1 MTTNLLALETS
12 GRSGSIAL
20 AKSTESLVELRES
33 IGSDWSLPGRS
44 LKILTE
50 RLEILSLDLD
60 PTWGSAKTLAPAIQ
74 KLLAQDG
81 LAPKNLHAIAVVQG
95 PGSFTGL
102 RVGIATAKVMA
113 YALQIPIV
121 AIDTLEVIA
130 QQVSDSRTEPDSPT
144 VPGSPTVHG
153 SPTVPGSQSLDL
165 FAVADAF
172 RGQSFWAKYRIG
184 AGECLETT
192 RTRIDD
198 NTWLAQELSVQDPSG
213 CIAVAGPSLEKLRD
227 CYREIPSLQS
237 QRALDTSPLVWEPK
251 QYGEPRASTVARLG
265 WRAWLRNQTVEPF
278 GLLPMYYRSS
288 AAEEK
293 QSSGPS

>member
-81 LAPKNLHAIAVVQG
+81 LAPKDLHAIAVVQG

-121 AIDTLEVIA
+121 AIDMLEVIA
-130 QQVSDSRTEPDSPT
+130 QQVSDSRTEPD
-144 VPGSPTVHG
+144 

>member
-20 AKSTESLVELRES
+20 AKSTESLVGLRES
-33 IGSDWSLPGRS
+33 IGSDWSLPGRC

-81 LAPKNLHAIAVVQG
+81 LAPKDLHAIAVVQG

-130 QQVSDSRTEPDSPT
+130 QQVSDSRTEPD
-144 VPGSPTVHG
+144 

-237 QRALDTSPLVWEPK
+237 QRALDTSPIVWEPK

>member
-20 AKSTESLVELRES
+20 AKSTESLVGLRES
-33 IGSDWSLPGRS
+33 IGSDWSLPGRC

-81 LAPKNLHAIAVVQG
+81 LAPKDLHAIAVVQG

-102 RVGIATAKVMA
+102 RVGIATAKVMT

-130 QQVSDSRTEPDSPT
+130 QQVSDSRTEPD
-144 VPGSPTVHG
+144 

>member
-20 AKSTESLVELRES
+20 AKSTESLDGLRES
-33 IGSDWSLPGRS
+33 IGSEWSLPGRC
-44 LKILTE
+44 LRNLTE

-81 LAPKNLHAIAVVQG
+81 LAPKDLHAIAVVQG

-113 YALQIPIV
+113 YALQIPIL

-130 QQVSDSRTEPDSPT
+130 QQVSDSRTEPDSRT
-144 VPGSPTVHG
+144 VL
-153 SPTVPGSQSLDL
+153 GSQSLDL

-184 AGECLETT
+184 AGECIETT

-213 CIAVAGPSLEKLRD
+213 CICVAGPSLEKLRD
-227 CYREIPSLQS
+227 CYREIPSAES
-237 QRALDTSPLVWEPK
+237 QTALDKSHLVWEPK
-251 QYGEPRASTVARLG
+251 QLGEPRASTVARLG
-265 WRAWLRNQTVEPF
+265 WRAWLRDQTVEPF

-293 QSSGPS
+293 HSAGPS

>member
-20 AKSTESLVELRES
+20 AKSTESLVGLRES
-33 IGSDWSLPGRS
+33 IGSDWSLPGPC

-81 LAPKNLHAIAVVQG
+81 LAPKDLHAIAVVQG

-113 YALQIPIV
+113 YALQIPIL

-130 QQVSDSRTEPDSPT
+130 QQVSDSRTEPDSRT
-144 VPGSPTVHG
+144 VL
-153 SPTVPGSQSLDL
+153 GSQSLDL

-184 AGECLETT
+184 AGECVETT

-198 NTWLAQELSVQDPSG
+198 NTWLAQELSARDLSGQDPSG
-213 CIAVAGPSLEKLRD
+213 CICVAGPSLEKLRD
-227 CYREIPSLQS
+227 CYREIPSVQS
-237 QRALDTSPLVWEPK
+237 QSGPEKSRLVWEPK
-251 QYGEPRASTVARLG
+251 QYGEPRASTVAKLG
-265 WRAWLRNQTVEPF
+265 WRAWLRDQTLEPF

-293 QSSGPS
+293 HSSGPS

>member
-20 AKSTESLVELRES
+20 AKSTESLVGLRES

-81 LAPKNLHAIAVVQG
+81 LSPKDLHAIAVVQG

-121 AIDTLEVIA
+121 AIYTLEVIA
-130 QQVSDSRTEPDSPT
+130 QQVSDSRTEPD
-144 VPGSPTVHG
+144 

-227 CYREIPSLQS
+227 CYREIPSAQS

-293 QSSGPS
+293 LSSGPS

>member
-20 AKSTESLVELRES
+20 AKSTESLVGLRES
-33 IGSDWSLPGRS
+33 IGSDWSLPGRC

-81 LAPKNLHAIAVVQG
+81 LAPKDLHAIAVVQG

-144 VPGSPTVHG
+144 E
-153 SPTVPGSQSLDL
+153 PGSQSLDL

>member
-20 AKSTESLVELRES
+20 AKSTESLVGLRES
-33 IGSDWSLPGRS
+33 IGSDWSLPGPC

-81 LAPKNLHAIAVVQG
+81 LTPKDLHAIAVVQG

-130 QQVSDSRTEPDSPT
+130 QQVSDSRTEP
-144 VPGSPTVHG
+144 G

-184 AGECLETT
+184 AGECVETT

-227 CYREIPSLQS
+227 CYREIPSAQS

-278 GLLPMYYRSS
+278 SLLPMYYRSS

>member
-81 LAPKNLHAIAVVQG
+81 LSPKDLHAIAVVQG